1 MQCNKDG
8 TYGRN
13 DVFISKCIFWKC
25 NDLQVQSLLD
35 KYLILNKECNYG
47 MAILFYFIF
56 FLFYL
61 FILTENI

>member
-35 KYLILNKECNYG
+35 KYLMLNKVCNYG
-47 MAILFYFIF
+47 MAMIYSD
-56 FLFYL
+56 
-61 FILTENI
+61 